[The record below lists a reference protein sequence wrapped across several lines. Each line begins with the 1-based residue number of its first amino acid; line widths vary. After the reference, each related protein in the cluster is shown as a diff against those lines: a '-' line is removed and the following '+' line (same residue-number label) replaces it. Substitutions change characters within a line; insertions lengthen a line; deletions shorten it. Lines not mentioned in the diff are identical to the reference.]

1 MLSRHF
7 YLLNVIHEYL
17 FICFAAV
24 YPTSV
29 LQYISLFLVTCIY
42 QFAINTLYNSSY
54 QVHEYRYIDILF
66 ECAYSYIKI

>member
-1 MLSRHF
+1 M
-7 YLLNVIHEYL
+7 
-17 FICFAAV
+17 FAAV

-29 LQYISLFLVTCIY
+29 LQYIPLFLVTCIH

>member
-1 MLSRHF
+1 MLTFTSVECDTLIF
-7 YLLNVIHEYL
+7 IHL
-17 FICFAAV
+17 FAAV

-29 LQYISLFLVTCIY
+29 LQYISLFLVTCIH